1 MKTIAVFG
9 GTFNPF
15 HIGHYEM
22 LKAICEL
29 DYIGTVL
36 VMPDKI
42 PPHKDMDFCVSDDD
56 RIEMCRLVCE
66 DFDKARLSTIEFE
79 RAGIS
84 YTADTV
90 KILKNRYPDTDFYFV
105 IGGDMVTS
113 LENWYNT
120 EYLFNNLKFIAFSRD
135 DNNAFKK
142 SVKSLTAKGV
152 KITVINKAIT
162 DISSSNLRKNI
173 NIKYLPQK
181 VYGYIKEKGLYNG

>member
-29 DYIGTVL
+29 DYIDTVL